1 MAHCVEMWWLMVRDG
16 MAHCVEMW
24 WLNGGDGMA
33 QCVEMWWPN
42 GGDGKAGR
50 QYLGEPVEQR
60 WLIGAEM

>member
-1 MAHCVEMWWLMVRDG
+1 MVRDG
-16 MAHCVEMW
+16 MAHCVKMW

-50 QYLGEPVEQR
+50 QYLSEPVDQR